1 MIRPFS
7 DQVYG
12 KSIRPLS
19 EKPQLKIID
28 FQKKKWWMSDKVYK
42 SAVAAELIKITSI
55 SS

>member
-1 MIRPFS
+1 MIKPFS

-19 EKPQLKIID
+19 GKPQLKIID
-28 FQKKKWWMSDKVYK
+28 FQKKWWMADKVYK